1 MNCPVWRELYEEYEK
16 AEHRRVTQQ
25 KTRALFAKPSD
36 LEPFHRAV
44 TRRLRDLREHEQAH
58 QCRG

>member
-1 MNCPVWRELYEEYEK
+1 
-16 AEHRRVTQQ
+16 
-25 KTRALFAKPSD
+25 LFAKPSD